1 MKKTFALLAALLLVA
16 GFVSAGFASPAAAE
30 DMTFTGWVADE
41 ACAKDYAKSS
51 TADHKGCA
59 TGCLKKG
66 AVALSTPDGL
76 HLLDITSEKALEHL
90 GMEVVVTGTLNADT
104 NTIAV
109 TSIAAS
115 TPTE

>member
-16 GFVSAGFASPAAAE
+16 GFASFAAAE

-41 ACAKDYAKSS
+41 ACAKDYAKSA

>member
-16 GFVSAGFASPAAAE
+16 GFVSAAAE

-41 ACAKDYAKSS
+41 ACAKDYAKSA

-59 TGCLKKG
+59 TGCLKQG

-76 HLLDITSEKALEHL
+76 HLLDISSEKALEHL